1 LATFSLKIV
10 APLLGIALISLT
22 LAFMAGLYTVISQLC
37 WLANL
42 FLAVT
47 VIFVVFV
54 ILLYVGL
61 FLPSSS
67 TRKPLRYISYYPF
80 LFLAWLAE

>member
-1 LATFSLKIV
+1 
-10 APLLGIALISLT
+10 
-22 LAFMAGLYTVISQLC
+22 MAGLYTVISKLT

-42 FLAVT
+42 FLIVT
-47 VIFVVFV
+47 VILVVLV
-54 ILLYVGL
+54 ILLYIVL

-67 TRKPLRYISYYPF
+67 SSKFFRYISYYPF